1 MKSKLLISILLFSF
15 SFSALAIDMVLENID
30 GTNQNLKDFKGKWV
44 IVNFWAT
51 WCPPCIAEM
60 PDLQQFHDDH
70 ADKDAI
76 VIGINVEDLGDDA
89 LKSFLET
96 YFITYPIFRKPI
108 ETESELGTVSGL
120 PTTFLV
126 SPQGKVEAR
135 QVGSVTAEMI
145 ENFIVKWEAKQLV
158 LQ

>member
-1 MKSKLLISILLFSF
+1 MKFKVLVSVLLLLFILPSH
-15 SFSALAIDMVLENID
+15 AIDMDLVNID
-30 GTNQNLKDFKGKWV
+30 GTRQNLKDFKGKWV

-60 PDLQQFHDDH
+60 PDLQEFHDEH
-70 ADKDAI
+70 REEAM
-76 VIGINVEDLGDDA
+76 VIGINVEDLDDNA

-96 YFITYPIFRKPI
+96 YFITYPIFRRPQTDEI
-108 ETESELGTVSGL
+108 ALGTVPGL

-126 SPQGKVEAR
+126 SPKGKVEAR
-135 QVGSVTAEMI
+135 QVGSVTSEMI
-145 ENFIVKWEAKQLV
+145 ENFIVEWEAKQLV

>member
-89 LKSFLET
+89 L
-96 YFITYPIFRKPI
+96 
-108 ETESELGTVSGL
+108 
-120 PTTFLV
+120 
-126 SPQGKVEAR
+126 
-135 QVGSVTAEMI
+135 
-145 ENFIVKWEAKQLV
+145 
-158 LQ
+158 

>member
-1 MKSKLLISILLFSF
+1 MKSKLLIPILLFSF
-15 SFSALAIDMVLENID
+15 SFSALAIDMDLENID
-30 GTNQNLKDFKGKWV
+30 GTNQNLKDFEGKWV

-108 ETESELGTVSGL
+108 VTETELGTVSGL